1 MKQKIELQEV
11 RSKSIKLDSGA
22 WEDMFTVKILVNN
35 RLEIIE
41 TDLKLNLIQEL
52 EKNTVRQ
59 CMIILAY
66 IVNIVK
72 LQKRGDFNY
81 DKSCY

>member
-35 RLEIIE
+35 LLEIIE

-52 EKNTVRQ
+52 EKKYSPA
-59 CMIILAY
+59 M
-66 IVNIVK
+66 
-72 LQKRGDFNY
+72 Y
-81 DKSCY
+81 DYSCLYSKYSKTPKERRF

>member
-52 EKNTVRQ
+52 EKKYSSA
-59 CMIILAY
+59 M
-66 IVNIVK
+66 
-72 LQKRGDFNY
+72 Y
-81 DKSCY
+81 DYSCLYSKYSKTPKERRF

>member
-52 EKNTVRQ
+52 EKKIQSGNV
-59 CMIILAY
+59 
-66 IVNIVK
+66 
-72 LQKRGDFNY
+72 
-81 DKSCY
+81 

>member
-52 EKNTVRQ
+52 EKKYSPA
-59 CMIILAY
+59 M
-66 IVNIVK
+66 
-72 LQKRGDFNY
+72 Y
-81 DKSCY
+81 DYSCLYGKYSKTPKERRF

>member
-52 EKNTVRQ
+52 EKKYSPAMYDYS
-59 CMIILAY
+59 CLYFHDFIIWSIFHQFY
-66 IVNIVK
+66 
-72 LQKRGDFNY
+72 F
-81 DKSCY
+81 